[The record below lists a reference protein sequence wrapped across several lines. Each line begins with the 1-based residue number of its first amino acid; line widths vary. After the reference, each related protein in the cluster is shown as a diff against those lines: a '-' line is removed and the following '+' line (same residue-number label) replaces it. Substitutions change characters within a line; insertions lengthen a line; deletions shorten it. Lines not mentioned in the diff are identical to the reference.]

1 MPGKGARLAIRF
13 LGTPG
18 MVGAVALLI
27 WLESERSKP
36 LYVPLLVMAA
46 GVGALAEIYRLFRI
60 KGYRPAAL
68 LGIAA
73 VVFTLAR
80 PLSVYDYPFWLPAV
94 LLAVATLSGLALRYG
109 RFSVE
114 DASVTLLGFAYA
126 AMIGFVYVAFEFKD
140 QAATYLV
147 YLLVASKAPDTAAY
161 LAGKAFGRHK
171 MAPVLSPNKTWEGFA
186 AGVVAGLGGGLYVA
200 AAHLK
205 PAGLGLGAL
214 IVLCASVTL
223 ASILGDL
230 VKSALKRWAG
240 VKDSGFIPEFGGVL
254 DIVDSFL
261 LSAPAAALVLHVLKF
276 LASSSSS

>member
-1 MPGKGARLAIRF
+1 MPGKGARIAIRF

-18 MVGAVALLI
+18 MVAAVALLI
-27 WLESERSKP
+27 YLESGRAEP
-36 LYVPLLVMAA
+36 LYIPLLVVAA
-46 GVGALAEIYRLFRI
+46 GVGALAEIYRIFRI

-73 VVFTLAR
+73 VALTLAR
-80 PLSVYDYPFWLPAV
+80 PLSAYDYPYWAPSA
-94 LLAVATLSGLALRYG
+94 LLALSALAALVFRHG

-114 DASVTLLGFAYA
+114 DAALTLFGFAYA
-126 AMIGFVYVAFEFKD
+126 ALIVFVYVAFEFEK

-147 YLLVASKAPDTAAY
+147 FLLVATKAPDTAAY
-161 LAGKAFGRHK
+161 LAGKAFGRRR

-186 AGVVAGLGGGLYVA
+186 AGVAAGIGGGFYVA

-205 PAGLGLGAL
+205 PACLGTGAL

-261 LSAPAAALVLHVLKF
+261 LSAPAAALVLHVLRL
-276 LASSSSS
+276 LA